1 MNKIITLCLMFAL
14 KCIFASASFAQ
25 SIEDIEKEVFDTE
38 SAFAKTMADRDLK
51 AFQSFIAEDAVF
63 WGGSEALRG
72 KDNIVAVWKDYY
84 EDDEAPFAWKPE
96 TVMVVAS
103 GNLAFSTGPVWNS
116 ENGIYAYYNSVWRK
130 SEGGKW
136 QIVTD
141 KGQKYCAP

>member
-1 MNKIITLCLMFAL
+1 MKKVALLCLIFAL
-14 KCIFASASFAQ
+14 ECIFASTSFAQ
-25 SIEDIEKEVFDTE
+25 SIEDLEKDVFDTE
-38 SAFAKTMADRDLK
+38 SAFAKTMVDRDLQ

-63 WGGSEALRG
+63 WRGSEPLRG
-72 KDNIVAVWKDYY
+72 KENIVAVWKDYY
-84 EDDEAPFAWKPE
+84 EDEDAPFAWKPE

-116 ENGIYAYYNSVWRK
+116 KNGIYAYYNSVWRK
-130 SEGGKW
+130 AKSGRW